1 MTVRIAVVDSGINPD
16 HPHVAQVKGGV
27 FFDKGIESPDFV
39 DRLGHGT
46 AVAAVIHEKAPKADI
61 YAVRIFNR
69 RLSANI
75 DTLMQGLEWCLANGM
90 HVVNLSVGTANEKH
104 RARFEDFLRRADAS
118 NMFVV
123 SAASMLPGM
132 LEGAI
137 GVESDAECDHDTVQ
151 FRNGKF
157 LASPYPRP
165 IPGVPKEIN
174 LHGISFAIA
183 HCTGMLAKVLESYP
197 PADAFREFRALC
209 GHD

>member
-1 MTVRIAVVDSGINPD
+1 MTVRVAVVDSGINPD
-16 HPHVAQVKGGV
+16 HPHIAQIKGGV

-46 AVAAVIHEKAPKADI
+46 AVAAVIHEKAPAAEI
-61 YAVRIFNR
+61 YAVRIFDR

-104 RARFEDFLRRADAS
+104 RPRFEDFLRRAHAQDI
-118 NMFVV
+118 FVV
-123 SAASMLPGM
+123 SSANMLPGM
-132 LEGAI
+132 LVGAI
-137 GVESDAECDHDTVQ
+137 GVESDHECEDETVR

-165 IPGVPKEIN
+165 IPGVPKEVN

-183 HCTGMLAKVLESYP
+183 HCTGMLARFLESYA
-197 PADAFREFRALC
+197 PADAFCEFRARAET
-209 GHD
+209 

>member
-1 MTVRIAVVDSGINPD
+1 MTVRVAVVDSGINPD

-27 FFDKGIESPDFV
+27 FFDKGIESLDFV

-118 NMFVV
+118 N
-123 SAASMLPGM
+123 
-132 LEGAI
+132 I
-137 GVESDAECDHDTVQ
+137 GGCDRSGV
-151 FRNGKF
+151 R
-157 LASPYPRP
+157 PRMRP
-165 IPGVPKEIN
+165 
-174 LHGISFAIA
+174 
-183 HCTGMLAKVLESYP
+183 
-197 PADAFREFRALC
+197 
-209 GHD
+209 

>member
-1 MTVRIAVVDSGINPD
+1 MTVRVAVVDSGINPD

-75 DTLMQGLEWCLANGM
+75 DTLMQGLQWSLANGM

-104 RARFEDFLRRADAS
+104 RVRFEDFLLRGCFQHVRRQRRKYVAGTVGGCDRS
-118 NMFVV
+118 
-123 SAASMLPGM
+123 
-132 LEGAI
+132 
-137 GVESDAECDHDTVQ
+137 GV
-151 FRNGKF
+151 R
-157 LASPYPRP
+157 PRMRP
-165 IPGVPKEIN
+165 
-174 LHGISFAIA
+174 
-183 HCTGMLAKVLESYP
+183 
-197 PADAFREFRALC
+197 
-209 GHD
+209 